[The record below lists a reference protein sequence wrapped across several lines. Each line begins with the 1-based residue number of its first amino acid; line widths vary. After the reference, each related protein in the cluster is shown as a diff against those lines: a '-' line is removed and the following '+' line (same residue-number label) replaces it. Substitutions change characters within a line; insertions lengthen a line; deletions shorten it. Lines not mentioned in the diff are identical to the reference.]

1 MGNRLQGKTAVCTA
15 SAMGIGNA
23 VARAFAAEGARVI
36 ATDVNEAALASLA
49 GVEGITTKKL
59 DVLSDAAIKALAAEV
74 GSADIL
80 FNCAGF
86 VHHGS
91 ILDAADKDWDFGFN
105 LNVRAPWKMIAAFLP
120 AMLDKFDKTGGTS
133 SIINIASVCGST
145 KGLPNRFIY
154 GATKAAVVG
163 LTKSVAADYV
173 RRGVRCNAIGPGTV
187 DTPSLGDRINAFEDP
202 VQARKDFIN
211 RQPMGRLAQAHEIAP
226 LAVYL
231 AADESIFATGNLFCC
246 DGGMT
251 I

>member
-1 MGNRLQGKTAVCTA
+1 MAGRLHGKTAFCTA
-15 SAMGIGNA
+15 AGQGIGEA
-23 VARAFAAEGARVI
+23 VARAFAAEGAKVI
-36 ATDVNEAALASLA
+36 ATDVNAKLLEKYAGAANISTMA
-49 GVEGITTKKL
+49 L
-59 DVLSDAAIKALAAEV
+59 DVLDDAAIARVTQASGPV
-74 GSADIL
+74 DIL

-91 ILDAADKDWDFGFN
+91 ILDAKDSEWDFAFN
-105 LNVRAPWKMIAAFLP
+105 LNVRSQWKMISAFLP
-120 AMLDKFDKTGGTS
+120 GMLDKFDKTGAPS
-133 SIINIASVCGST
+133 SIINIASVCGSV

-154 GATKAAVVG
+154 GTTKAAVIG

-173 RRGVRCNAIGPGTV
+173 KRGVRCNAIGPGTV
-187 DTPSLGDRINAFEDP
+187 DTPSLGDRINAFDDP
-202 VQARKDFIN
+202 AQARKDFIA

-231 AADESIFATGNLFCC
+231 ASDESIFATGNIFMC